1 MLYQQSN
8 SRKFGASTAII
19 SDGRH
24 FSYNQLIDHAESLAY
39 EILQNKSDLDESPVA
54 YMVNPG
60 FNYVK
65 SQWAIWL
72 AGGIAVP
79 IAVAHPMDS
88 IKYILDDTGAKTFI
102 CSENFESLIS
112 DYCQQKD
119 IRLIVLK
126 MVPEQAE
133 VESGELKVEGSGL
146 PQIDMNRGAMILYT
160 SGTTS
165 LPKGVLTTHFCI
177 ESQIKALVEAWEYT
191 PNDHSLC
198 VLPLH
203 HIHGIINVI
212 SCTLYVGGKVEF
224 LPSFS
229 AEAIFAR
236 FEQNELN
243 VFMAVPTIYFK
254 LITYLESLTEEQ
266 RSFYKSIMQKFRL
279 MISGSAA
286 LPVSVMEKWESL
298 SGQRLL
304 ERYGMTEIGMAIS
317 NPYHGERRAGH
328 VGQPLPNVQV
338 RLVDE
343 ENKLVEFGQPGE
355 IQIKGPNVFKEYW
368 GKEKATQEAF
378 VDGWFKTGD
387 VAELNKGY
395 YKILGRNSTDII
407 KSGGYK
413 LSALEI
419 EEVLRTHEMVS
430 DCSVIGLPDEEW
442 GEVVAAVVIAES
454 SELSSEILNQFM
466 RTKMPAYRVPRKYLF
481 VQELPRNAMGKVTK
495 NDLKILFK

>member
-1 MLYQQSN
+1 MLYFHQN
-8 SRKFGASTAII
+8 ANKFAQSTAII
-19 SDGRH
+19 SDGQE
-24 FSYNQLIDHAESLAY
+24 FTYEQLIGQASRLAALLLS
-39 EILQNKSDLDESPVA
+39 ENHDLKEAPVA
-54 YMVNPG
+54 YMVHPG
-60 FNYVK
+60 FHYVK

-79 IAVAHPMDS
+79 VAVAHPLDS
-88 IKYILDDTGAKTFI
+88 IKYILEDTGAKTFI
-102 CSENFESLIS
+102 CSEKFASLVDS
-112 DYCQQKD
+112 HCKENN
-119 IRLIVLK
+119 IRLIVL
-126 MVPEQAE
+126 EQI
-133 VESGELKVEGSGL
+133 SFGETKPL
-146 PQIDMNRGAMILYT
+146 PSIDSQRGAMILYT

-165 LPKGVLTTHFCI
+165 LPKGVLTTHHCI
-177 ESQIKALVEAWEYT
+177 ESQIKALVQAWEYT
-191 PNDHSLC
+191 AADHTLC

-224 LPSFS
+224 MPSFS
-229 AEAIFAR
+229 AEEIFAR
-236 FEQNELN
+236 FEQKALN

-254 LITYLESLTEEQ
+254 LITYLESLEEAQ
-266 RSFYKSIMQKFRL
+266 RAHLKKIMQAFRL
-279 MISGSAA
+279 MVSGSAA
-286 LPVSVMEKWESL
+286 LPVSVMEKWEAL

-317 NPYHGERRAGH
+317 NPYQGERRAGH
-328 VGQPLPNVQV
+328 VGMPLPNVQV

-343 ENKLVEFGQPGE
+343 ANQLVPSGTPGE

-368 GKEKATQEAF
+368 GKEKATKEAF
-378 VDGWFKTGD
+378 LDGWFKTGD
-387 VAELNKGY
+387 VAELTDGY

-419 EEVLRTHEMVS
+419 EEVLRTHEGVS

-442 GEVVAAVVIAES
+442 GEVVAAVVILA
-454 SELSSEILNQFM
+454 SEGLDAARLNEFM
-466 RTKMPAYRVPRKYLF
+466 RSKMPAYRVPRKYLF

-495 NDLKILFK
+495 NELKKLFT

>member
-1 MLYQQSN
+1 MLYLQKN
-8 SRKFGASTAII
+8 SQNFNDSVAIL
-19 SDGRH
+19 SDGT
-24 FSYNQLIDHAESLAY
+24 SYTYQQLIQAAESLAL
-39 EILQNKSDLDESPVA
+39 EILGSANDLKEAPVA

-60 FNYVK
+60 FDYVK
-65 SQWAIWL
+65 SQWSIWL

-79 IAVAHPMDS
+79 IAVAHPMDA
-88 IKYILDDTGAKTFI
+88 IQYILEDTGAKTFI
-102 CSENFESLIS
+102 CSENFKSLVA
-112 DYCQQKD
+112 DYCSSNN
-119 IRLIVLK
+119 IRLIAL
-126 MVPEQAE
+126 PEL
-133 VESGELKVEGSGL
+133 VEGELVEGELVEGGIL
-146 PQIDMNRGAMILYT
+146 PSIDMSRGAMILYT

-165 LPKGVLTTHFCI
+165 LPKGVLTTHHCI
-177 ESQIKALVEAWEYT
+177 ESQIQALVKAWEYT
-191 PNDHSLC
+191 SKDHTLC

-236 FEQNELN
+236 FEQKQLN

-254 LITYLESLTEEQ
+254 LITYLESLTDEQ
-266 RSFYKSIMQKFRL
+266 RAHYKAIMQDFRL

-286 LPVSVMEKWESL
+286 LPVSVMEKWEGL

-343 ENKLVEFGQPGE
+343 ENQLVEAGQPGE

-368 GKEKATQEAF
+368 RKEKATQEAF

-387 VAELNKGY
+387 VAELADGY

-419 EEVLRTHEMVS
+419 EEVLRTHEKVS

-442 GEVVAAVVIAES
+442 GEVVAAVVIPES
-454 SELSSEILNQFM
+454 EVTSTELNQFM

-495 NDLKILFK
+495 NELKRLF